1 MEVVTINWCKNIHI
15 WENQY
20 LICVSESEAESNFH
34 IESIWWTKIFDWWK
48 CLTILFMLSWTCTWW
63 FGQFHDCPFMPPR
76 RQSPLFRDDLSKR
89 GINCGKSQELELE
102 ILTTLTR
109 VFLWLD
115 RSGFDILRLF
125 TEQAFH
131 CVATFPTFS
140 NLRPTWCSILN
151 IFQIKLLNL
160 QRLQFYELGGKTI
173 QALNRTY
180 PWLELG
186 QMHYFW
192 KLSLNAKLFEATA
205 TSCKSVC
212 WDKSHS

>member
-1 MEVVTINWCKNIHI
+1 LMIRPVSWLSIHA
-15 WENQY
+15 
-20 LICVSESEAESNFH
+20 SSPAESPFQG
-34 IESIWWTKIFDWWK
+34 WFVKAWDKLWKITGTGTGNID
-48 CLTILFMLSWTCTWW
+48 
-63 FGQFHDCPFMPPR
+63 
-76 RQSPLFRDDLSKR
+76 
-89 GINCGKSQELELE
+89 NANKS
-102 ILTTLTR
+102 
-109 VFLWLD
+109 FLWLD
-115 RSGFDILRLF
+115 RSWFDILRLF

-173 QALNRTY
+173 QALDRTY

-192 KLSLNAKLFEATA
+192 KLSLKQNYLKLLLPAASQSAEINHTRNNWKIRWKPLRFNHPHQNWGIGW
-205 TSCKSVC
+205 KSRR
-212 WDKSHS
+212 